1 MGPEVA
7 GGGGPPEFELVLID
21 GDNLLHRVRGMRDEA
36 GLRWLLPRLRAW
48 LPQGSRALVML
59 DGQPD
64 PGESLRRRVATGVE
78 FQHSGNVDA
87 DTRLVQTLAAR
98 PYADRARTVVVTDDR
113 QLGDRA
119 RQAGGQVRRLDW
131 LVGGL
136 AGAVGEPAV
145 VGGGPR
151 EPPRRPWVARAL
163 LGAGAPGRG
172 RSVAGV
178 KPPAGDRA
186 AVGGDASSAGRAGV
200 AGGADVARPAA
211 DTSGRESD
219 GGLLTGGIRPVGIG
233 RGKAPRSS
241 GSPSTPESSGSD
253 APEETRDA
261 DAEREPWKPGRG
273 ATRKRGNPKRGS

>member
-1 MGPEVA
+1 MGPEVV
-7 GGGGPPEFELVLID
+7 GGGLPEFELVLID

-136 AGAVGEPAV
+136 AAAVGEPAV

-172 RSVAGV
+172 R
-178 KPPAGDRA
+178 PA
-186 AVGGDASSAGRAGV
+186 
-200 AGGADVARPAA
+200 
-211 DTSGRESD
+211 
-219 GGLLTGGIRPVGIG
+219 GIG
-233 RGKAPRSS
+233 RDKAPRSS
-241 GSPSTPESSGSD
+241 GTPPSPSSSGPR
-253 APEETRDA
+253 ATGEAEDA